1 MGHATS
7 CRRSHAIFTLAR
19 FALTGGGRAAD
30 THTHTHTQVNKQS
43 IKQEMALEHRQRA
56 TFRRLIQLLGEKPS
70 H

>member
-1 MGHATS
+1 MWHATS

-19 FALTGGGRAAD
+19 FALTGGSGGRAAD
-30 THTHTHTQVNKQS
+30 THTQVNKQS
-43 IKQEMALEHRQRA
+43 IKQEMALEQRQRA